1 MAQPYE
7 NKTIDDVLELW
18 LFGRICGSATHQV
31 NGNRLK
37 YR

>member
-18 LFGRICGSATHQV
+18 LFSRICGWMKPDFEV
-31 NGNRLK
+31 
-37 YR
+37 